1 MSIFDLNFKYGNMDD
16 GDKQTNVEKNVS
28 RQSLP
33 NIFNVGVVFQSVWV
47 RCRSVFPNIT
57 DRKFMESELRFV
69 LYCGIVFWVIYLLSQ
84 II

>member
-1 MSIFDLNFKYGNMDD
+1 MDD
-16 GDKQTNVEKNVS
+16 GNKQANVEKNFS

-33 NIFNVGVVFQSVWV
+33 NIFNVGAFFQSIRF
-47 RCRSVFPNIT
+47 RCGSIFSDIT

-69 LYCGIVFWVIYLLSQ
+69 LYCGSIFWILYLLSK

>member
-1 MSIFDLNFKYGNMDD
+1 MED
-16 GDKQTNVEKNVS
+16 GDKQKNVEKNVS
-28 RQSLP
+28 RQSLS
-33 NIFNVGVVFQSVWV
+33 NIFNVGIVFQSIWV

-69 LYCGIVFWVIYLLSQ
+69 LYCGIFLWVVYLLSQ